1 MFSLTMWFTVCCN
14 IIVYTIIF
22 ITGEAVNNA
31 AGLGFNGYD
40 DKGNAKWDLLN
51 NVKIYELEVCIVR
64 NFKKKWH
71 SFPVP
76 KW

>member
-1 MFSLTMWFTVCCN
+1 M
-14 IIVYTIIF
+14 YTIIF

-64 NFKKKWH
+64 NFEKCH
-71 SFPVP
+71 SFPVY
-76 KW
+76 KMIKIKLVHNAVLIVLI

>member
-1 MFSLTMWFTVCCN
+1 MFSLTMWLMVCCK

-64 NFKKKWH
+64 NFLKMA
-71 SFPVP
+71 
-76 KW
+76 

>member
-1 MFSLTMWFTVCCN
+1 MWLTVCCN
-14 IIVYTIIF
+14 IIVYTVIF

-51 NVKIYELEVCIVR
+51 NVKIYELEVCIDR

>member
-1 MFSLTMWFTVCCN
+1 MFSLTLWLTVCCN

>member
-1 MFSLTMWFTVCCN
+1 M
-14 IIVYTIIF
+14 YTIIF

-64 NFKKKWH
+64 NFKKKMA
-71 SFPVP
+71 
-76 KW
+76 

>member
-1 MFSLTMWFTVCCN
+1 M
-14 IIVYTIIF
+14 
-22 ITGEAVNNA
+22 NNA

-64 NFKKKWH
+64 NFKKCQ

-76 KW
+76 K

>member
-1 MFSLTMWFTVCCN
+1 MFSLTMWLTVCCN

-51 NVKIYELEVCIVR
+51 NVKIYELEVCIV
-64 NFKKKWH
+64 NIFLKMA
-71 SFPVP
+71 
-76 KW
+76 